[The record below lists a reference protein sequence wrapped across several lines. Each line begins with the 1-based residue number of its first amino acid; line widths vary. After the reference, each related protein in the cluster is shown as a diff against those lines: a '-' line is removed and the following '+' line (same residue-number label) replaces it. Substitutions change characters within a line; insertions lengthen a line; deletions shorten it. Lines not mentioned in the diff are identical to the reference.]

1 MFLIIFCKMHMRFSE
16 FMPKMA
22 FEQDEG
28 YPSAMDSILLHYA
41 MIWVYAAE
49 GFNIANMKVACFQ
62 EGQLVVESVLE
73 INCESSYS
81 KLW

>member
-1 MFLIIFCKMHMRFSE
+1 MHMRFSE

-41 MIWVYAAE
+41 MI
-49 GFNIANMKVACFQ
+49 
-62 EGQLVVESVLE
+62 
-73 INCESSYS
+73 
-81 KLW
+81 